1 MSDTIERPFV
11 LMRHHAGWADVF
23 HVRAEAGESVTGAY
37 VDRETFG
44 GAATYSAR
52 AILARF
58 ATLEAARAARDGAA
72 LAWREHDDAIRDA
85 EANLRGVERAREAA
99 WLSYLTQAAGSE
111 G

>member
-1 MSDTIERPFV
+1 MSDAIDRPFV

-23 HVRAEAGESVTGAY
+23 HVHAEAGESVTGAY

-44 GAATYSAR
+44 GMATYSTR

-85 EANLRGVERAREAA
+85 EANLRAVERTREAA
-99 WLSYLTQAAGSE
+99 WLTYLTQAAG
-111 G
+111 